1 MALLFRLPLLLIEAL
16 LRRLFRGGD
25 EPFFV
30 PEAAPA
36 DTPDAGAAFTAPA
49 ATDAAAAT
57 AATPGVPA
65 STMPPPPRA
74 PRAPASAP
82 PPTPEPPTPTAE
94 EAIERRNAREAAA
107 PPPPPPPPAPSRA
120 KAPPAPLRAV
130 GDDDGHVDVEVEV
143 VESFGP
149 ASDVGSA
156 LTVDEPWSG
165 YDGQPASAIAS
176 RVRSADTATKAV
188 VRLYEQQHKKRAT
201 VLRATG

>member
-16 LRRLFRGGD
+16 LRRLFRGDD

-30 PEAAPA
+30 PEPAPG
-36 DTPDAGAAFTAPA
+36 DTPGAGAAFTAPPGP
-49 ATDAAAAT
+49 T
-57 AATPGVPA
+57 ARPAPAPPAPPTPPRA
-65 STMPPPPRA
+65 RA

-82 PPTPEPPTPTAE
+82 PPAPEAPTPTAE
-94 EAIERRNAREAAA
+94 EAIERRFAREAAA

-120 KAPPAPLRAV
+120 KTPPRPLRAV
-130 GDDDGHVDVEVEV
+130 GGDDGRVDTEAEI

-149 ASDVGSA
+149 AGDVGSA

-165 YDGQPASAIAS
+165 YDGQPASAIVA
-176 RVRSADTATKAV
+176 RVRGADTATKAV